1 MILPAATIAAIAGLA
16 AARHATWSA
25 PPRYDGAGY
34 AVLARAILEGE
45 GYRAIDHPDRPRH
58 AHFPPGY
65 PLLLAATWR
74 VAGVSAPAA
83 HAVSIACTI
92 GATLA
97 AWLWFLGMMPRH
109 AAFLLSI
116 ALAIN
121 WQWARTGG
129 AIQSEPLYML
139 LGQLAILFASRGAGP
154 GVLGALLAFGFLTRQ
169 IAIGLFLAI
178 FIDLALRRGRRS
190 AFLLAATAA
199 LLVSPWLIWQARV
212 GQTQAALAV
221 AGADPWSDRLV
232 SQLAFYL
239 RRLPDQITGPFVE
252 VATTLA
258 GRSWRL
264 DMAVGLW
271 VGLSAGVVGFGWKR
285 AYVRPQ
291 RRLAALVPLSTLLIL
306 LVWPFTEA
314 GRFLI
319 PMIPCLLVGGVEGLA
334 GSRWVVRCVRGLG
347 VRRRTVAALIVLG
360 MTLPYSS
367 YSLIRARAR
376 AVEADQRDYDAA
388 CAYVASRL
396 DRPGPV
402 LSRHPGEVFWMTGR
416 TGLAVASTERS
427 GDRDAD
433 PLAIAS
439 MVDQYRVAFLLIDRR
454 RYQNAPVSPLTRYV
468 DRFPDRVEK
477 VWSRDADRSS
487 VEVYEVG
494 WTKPTPD
501 RNQRPSPAD

>member
-1 MILPAATIAAIAGLA
+1 MLLPTATIAVIAGLA

-65 PLLLAATWR
+65 PLVLAAAWR
-74 VAGVSAPAA
+74 IGGVSVMAA
-83 HAVSIACTI
+83 RSVSLACTI

-97 AWLWFLGMMPRH
+97 AWLWFRGMMPAR

-139 LGQLAILFASRGAGP
+139 LGQLAILAASRGAGP
-154 GVLGALLAFGFLTRQ
+154 IVLGVLLAACFLTRQ
-169 IAIGLFLAI
+169 IAVGLSIAI
-178 FIDLALRRGRRS
+178 LIHLTLQRGRRP
-190 AFLLAATAA
+190 ALLSAATAA
-199 LLVSPWLIWQARV
+199 LLVSPWLIWQASV

-221 AGADPWSDRLV
+221 AGGDSWSDRLV

-258 GRSWRL
+258 GRSWKL
-264 DMAVGLW
+264 DLAVGLW

-285 AYVRPQ
+285 ALARPQ
-291 RRLAALVPLSTLLIL
+291 RRLAALVPLSTLLVL

-319 PMIPCLLVGGVEGLA
+319 PMIPCILVGGIEGLA
-334 GSRWVVRCVRGLG
+334 GSRWVVRCLRGWG
-347 VRRRTVAALIVLG
+347 VRRRTIAALIVLAV
-360 MTLPYSS
+360 TLPYSS

-376 AVEADQRDYDAA
+376 AAEADQRDYDAA
-388 CAYVASRL
+388 CAYVASRV

-416 TGLAVASTERS
+416 TGLAVASTERP

-433 PLAIAS
+433 PLAIAR
-439 MVDQYRVAFLLIDRR
+439 MMDRYRVVFLLIDRQ
-454 RYQNAPVSPLTRYV
+454 RYQNAPASPLARFV
-468 DRFPDRVEK
+468 DRFPDRVKK
-477 VWSRDADRSS
+477 VWSREVERSS
-487 VEVYEVG
+487 VEVYEV
-494 WTKPTPD
+494 
-501 RNQRPSPAD
+501 RVR